1 MGNNQGDRDLAV
13 LWVPNQPHPKGE
25 ENKGVLR
32 VEFDR
37 RLKLEFHGSKITSDA
52 GLLAYRELDDTLG
65 LMQMAEDVLEEWRTG
80 SNIQHTL
87 GALFR
92 QAVYG
97 RVAGYEDTNDAQRLS
112 VDPAMRHVVGGR
124 ARERNAASTSVMSVF
139 ETFVL
144 TQSKNLEA
152 LMNLSGQWIDHLHQR
167 KPLREIVLDLDSSE
181 SETYGQQEGSAYN
194 GYFGCRCYHPLFC
207 FNQFGDLERAMLRNG
222 NVHSADDW
230 RALLEPVVARYRGQD
245 IRRFFRGD
253 AAFGQPEIYQY
264 LEEEGYLYAIRLKAN
279 SVLYDNI
286 EHLLTRPVGR
296 PPHKPIIWYE
306 SFRYQAASW
315 DKPRRVVAKVEWHKG
330 ELFPRVGFIVTN
342 LRRKAEG
349 VVKFYNK
356 RGVAEQWIKEGKN
369 AVRWTKL
376 SCHDFVDNEVR
387 LQLFALAYNL
397 GNFLRRLA
405 LPRGLKWTMTT
416 LREKLVKIGAKVVR
430 SARYVT
436 FQLAEVAVSRRL
448 FAAILQRIERLR
460 SPPMVAG

>member
-1 MGNNQGDRDLAV
+1 MENHQGIRDIEV
-13 LWVPNQPHPKGE
+13 LKVPNRHHPKGE
-25 ENKGVLR
+25 EEKGVLR
-32 VEFDR
+32 VHFDR

-52 GLLAYRELDDTLG
+52 GLLAYRELDDALG
-65 LMQMAEDVLEEWRTG
+65 LTLMAEHVLEDWRTG

-87 GALFR
+87 GALLR

-97 RVAGYEDTNDAQRLS
+97 RLAGYEDTNDAQRLA

-124 ARERNAASTSVMSVF
+124 ARERHAASTSVMSVF
-139 ETFVL
+139 ETGVL
-144 TQSKNLEA
+144 TQRKNLKA
-152 LMNLSGQWIDHLHQR
+152 LMNLSGQWIDHLHRR

-194 GYFGCRCYHPLFC
+194 GYFRCRCYHPLFC
-207 FNQFGDLERAMLRNG
+207 FNQFGDLERAMLRTG

-230 RALLEPVVARYRGQD
+230 RSLLEPVVARYRGQE
-245 IRRFFRGD
+245 IRLFFRGD
-253 AAFGQPEIYQY
+253 AAFGQPAIYEF

-279 SVLYDNI
+279 SVLYDKI
-286 EHLLTRPVGR
+286 DHLLTRPVGR
-296 PPHKPIIWYE
+296 PPHKPIVWYE

-330 ELFPRVGFIVTN
+330 ELFPRVGFIVTT

-376 SCHDFVDNEVR
+376 SCHDFVDNQVR

-405 LPRGLKWTMTT
+405 LPRGLNWTMTT

-436 FQLAEVAVSRRL
+436 FQLAEVAVSKRL
-448 FAAILQRIERLR
+448 FTAILQRIERLR
-460 SPPMVAG
+460 SPPLVPG